1 MTGSPTGKAMLR
13 RVFLAVLVVL
23 GLALPALAEKRV
35 ALVIAAEDYDNLRK
49 LTNPANDAR
58 AMEDLLEKLDFK
70 VYVETNRDLRRMRR
84 ALEDFKDDAA
94 GADVALLFF
103 AGHGVALDGVN
114 YLLPTD
120 ADASSAE
127 QLAATALPLSEAQ
140 EALKAVAPVAVV
152 LLDACRDDPF
162 MTGATG
168 SEDGRS
174 AGSLDGAAP
183 EPPKGK
189 PAPGLGRIGRA
200 DGVLFAFSAAPNE
213 TASDGDGENSPF
225 AAALVRHFG
234 TAGVELRTALTL
246 VQQDVYD
253 RSRGKQLPYIES
265 GLPELIFISGQ
276 GVLPE
281 RDQLLMAMADLTPEL
296 RSEVETLAAER
307 NMPLA
312 PLYAALLSADLENQT
327 PEDRARLLEEAAV
340 GYEQFQTE
348 LQRFQSDD
356 PRVADLRAQAEE
368 QLSLG
373 AFDAARDLLTKAA
386 EIDASARTSMR
397 ETFISRTLSE
407 AATHLLNANAA
418 WTDLR
423 YDLAISDLSKVTDLY
438 AEVEPDLLDRETQF
452 TFMNALRDLGDLQL
466 VAGNSEAAL
475 NAYTR
480 RSHFAQARVEAD
492 PTDVEWVRELIW
504 SLTSVG
510 NVLQQQGYLNE
521 AEAAFS
527 SSLEFSSWQA
537 EQLPDNADLMRDRL
551 VAHNKLGEIR
561 LAQNDFAGALE
572 AHREALSLNE
582 TLLAQDAKNPTFRR
596 DMSYTQE
603 RLGDALLA
611 SGDREGARA
620 AYAESQRLTEELLA
634 ETPDDDDLRRD
645 LSVGYERLGDMLV
658 GDMDYEG
665 GLSAYGEAISIREEL
680 AALDPD
686 NTLRQRDLAVVYER
700 IGDINGLLEDG
711 ESSLLALQA
720 ALAIRERLAVLDPT
734 NMLWQ
739 RDLSVTLERL
749 GDFYQNQS
757 DLVAALDAH
766 DRSRLLREGIVS
778 LDPENLPRQRDLGVA
793 IERVGDV
800 KLAMGDSTGAREMY
814 ETALNLRKSLLA
826 AAPSVAEYQLDA
838 SFSYLELADLLRGE
852 SDIEAAEPL
861 IAEASYL
868 RSQIAGANPN
878 DITSLRYL
886 LIAQN
891 SHSAVLLEL
900 GRSVD
905 ALTASQEALSTADRL
920 LQIAPDVPDYLHD
933 HLITLNRMG
942 DAQAALNDYAAAVGS
957 YRAMATDGSS
967 LLDID
972 EYNTGWA
979 SDLGV
984 ALERLG
990 DAQDQSGDTTGAL
1003 KSQRDALALR
1013 EWLVGQDSANANW
1026 YRDLA
1031 ISYQRVGSMLAQSGD
1046 MDQALE
1052 QQEQSLSI
1060 MRDLAAAYPDDPW
1073 YKLDVVQALDLR
1085 AVLLADPTTSN
1096 QEALAILEEMQAA
1109 GTLPAGYEE
1118 WITSFRQVL
1127 GLP

>member
-1 MTGSPTGKAMLR
+1 MLR

-23 GLALPALAEKRV
+23 GLAVPALADKRV
-35 ALVIAAEDYDNLRK
+35 ALVIAAGDYDSLRQ
-49 LTNPANDAR
+49 LGNPANDAR
-58 AMEDLLEKLDFK
+58 AMEDLLKTLDFK
-70 VYVETNRDLRRMRR
+70 VFVETNRDLRRTRR
-84 ALEDFKDDAA
+84 ALEDFKADAA

-120 ADASSAE
+120 ADAASAE
-127 QLAATALPLSEAQ
+127 RLAATALPLSEAQ
-140 EALKAVAPVAVV
+140 EVLKSVAPVAIV

-168 SEDGRS
+168 SEDGRG
-174 AGSLDGAAP
+174 AGALDGAAA

-200 DGVLFAFSAAPNE
+200 DGVLFAFAAAPNE
-213 TASDGDGENSPF
+213 TASDSDGTNSPF
-225 AAALVRHFG
+225 TAALVRHFG
-234 TAGVELRTALTL
+234 TAGVELRSALTL

-253 RSRGKQLPYIES
+253 RSRGRQLPYIES

-312 PLYAALLSADLENQT
+312 PLYAALLSADLKNQT

-340 GYEQFQTE
+340 GYEQFQSE

-373 AFDAARDLLTKAA
+373 AFDTARALLTQAA
-386 EIDASARTSMR
+386 DIDASARSSMR
-397 ETFISRTLSE
+397 ETFIARTISE

-423 YDLAISDLSKVTDLY
+423 YDLAISDLSKVADLY
-438 AEVEPDLLDRETQF
+438 GEIDPELLDRETQF
-452 TFMNALRDLGDLQL
+452 TFMKALQDLGDLQL

-475 NAYTR
+475 DAYTR
-480 RSHFAQARVEAD
+480 RSHFVQARVEAD

-504 SLTSVG
+504 ALTSVG
-510 NVLQQQGYLNE
+510 DVLDQQGYLKE
-521 AEAAFS
+521 AETAYS
-527 SSLEFSSWQA
+527 SALEFSQWQA
-537 EQLPDNADLMRDRL
+537 DQMPDNVDLIRDRL
-551 VAHNKLGEIR
+551 VTRNKLGEIR
-561 LAQNDFAGALE
+561 LARNDFAGALE
-572 AHREALSLNE
+572 AHREALALNE
-582 TLLAQDAKNPTFRR
+582 ALLAGDPQNPTYRR

-634 ETPDDDDLRRD
+634 ESPGDDDIRRD

-658 GDMDYEG
+658 GDADYQG
-665 GLSAYGEAISIREEL
+665 GLAAYGEAINIREEL

-700 IGDINGLLEDG
+700 IGDINGMLEDG
-711 ESSLLALQA
+711 DSSLLALQA
-720 ALAIRERLAVLDPT
+720 ALAIRERLAALDPT

-749 GDFYQNQS
+749 GDFYLDQN

-766 DRSRLLREGIVS
+766 DRSRLLREGIVA

-800 KLAMGDSTGAREMY
+800 KLAMGDRTGARAMY
-814 ETALNLRKSLLA
+814 EAALNLRKSLIA
-826 AAPSVAEYQLDA
+826 ADPGVAEYQSDA
-838 SFSYLELADLLRGE
+838 AFSYLDLADFLRGE
-852 SDIEAAEPL
+852 DDLEAAEPL
-861 IAEASYL
+861 IAEAVTL
-868 RSQIAGANPN
+868 RSQLAGAAPE
-878 DITSLRYL
+878 DISALRNL

-891 SHSAVLLEL
+891 DHSALLLDL

-905 ALTASQEALSTADRL
+905 ALSASQDGLSTAERI
-920 LQIAPDVPDYLHD
+920 LQLAPDVPDYVHD
-933 HLITLNRMG
+933 HLVTLNRMG
-942 DAQAALNDYAAAVGS
+942 DAQAALNDFAAAVES
-957 YRAMATDGSS
+957 YRAMARDGSG

-972 EYNTGWA
+972 AYNTGWA
-979 SDLGV
+979 DDLGV

-990 DAQDQSGDTTGAL
+990 NAQDQAGDMTGAL

-1013 EWLVGQDSANANW
+1013 EWLVGQDASNAGW

-1031 ISYQRVGSMLAQSGD
+1031 ISYQRVGSLLAKSGD
-1046 MDQALE
+1046 VEQALE
-1052 QQEQSLSI
+1052 QQEQSLTI
-1060 MRDLAAAYPDDPW
+1060 LRDLAESYPDDPW
-1073 YKLDVVQALDLR
+1073 YKLDVVQALDLK
-1085 AVLLADPTTSN
+1085 AVLLDDPTATN
-1096 QEALAILEEMQAA
+1096 QEALAILQDMQAK
-1109 GTLPAGYEE
+1109 GTLPSGYEE
-1118 WITSFRQVL
+1118 WIAAFRQVL